1 MTQSPH
7 SNLSSFWTF
16 LTGKFRVTILI
27 GIFILIWGIASFN
40 QIPRESTPTIEIPSA
55 TITTV
60 WPGASPGDVEKLI
73 TNKLEKEI
81 KTLENLDTYTSSSL
95 SGVSVIVVNFDVESD
110 REGNLQ
116 KLREKINDAESSLP
130 ESLPADPVFREISI
144 SDTPIIN
151 MTISGDYAWSELKQ
165 FAEVLEEEFESIPK
179 VKEVN
184 IKGAP
189 EDELHII
196 VNPNILEQKG
206 LSIGDVIAAIR
217 AHHRDMP
224 LGIIDTGSEK
234 IEVTVKS
241 EMKNA
246 VDFMAIPIPIAN
258 QDFVRL
264 DSVAEIR
271 REFASFDVETY
282 FIGSN
287 QKTLTLE
294 QGELPKAEG
303 IESKKSASSS
313 RASDSINAPQP
324 SILLSVI
331 KSASKGNVIKM
342 VEQVFD
348 KVETLKENK
357 TIPESLNTTITYTRA
372 NDIKQSLEILTDSG
386 LQTLVLI
393 AIAMLAFVGW
403 RESFLA
409 AIAIPLSMLI
419 AIIVLQSLGRTFNGV
434 SLFALVLGIGLL
446 VDNAIVIVESMSE
459 AINEKKM
466 SPREASH
473 YTLETFR
480 WPLITGTLT
489 TVFAF
494 FPMIIFV
501 TGTSGQFIRVIPI
514 TVTTVLLSALFISL
528 WLLPNYSEMF
538 FTIFPPKAHKESATL
553 KKIKKWYERTM
564 FKILSSNKKL
574 WLTIS
579 LALCVFISSLV
590 IVGTGQIPVE
600 VFPGGDES
608 YFNVDFEFPE
618 GTSLEETKK
627 IMPQVTAALAPYIKQ
642 NTDRTLRLSKG
653 EQAEEIESKKS
664 ASSSRDADSNIEP
677 QFQNTIDSL
686 VFTPGASQAV
696 GDGGG
701 ASQDKTSILGLTV
714 NLVDEDD
721 RSIAS
726 YDIVE
731 NLRPI
736 LEKSVPSFVKTDI
749 VELRGGPPS
758 GAAVEIRLTGNNLQ
772 RLEAFAEDIK
782 TELESYEGLIN
793 ARDSRKDRTKQL
805 TWRFKRDQMT
815 KFGLAPTQVMETLR
829 SAINGVTAVRIT
841 EGDEEIDAVVR
852 VDWIGDKSWT
862 DPSSLEIV
870 KNIPIKTPSG
880 NFIKFEQIATAQLTA
895 ELSQIAHRDGERII
909 TVSADTERGR
919 TGSEFTPK
927 IQKFISQL
935 NTNPGELIQIGG
947 DSEEG
952 NKLIGQVI
960 QAMLFA
966 LILIFIILVAQ
977 FNSFSQPLIVLG
989 LIPLSLTGVFWGFFI
1004 GGKTITF
1011 PTMIGIVAL
1020 AGIIVNDAIV
1030 LVDQMNRNLKKNTD
1044 KALLHEKETLQK
1056 EAESKKQ
1063 LLIKAYIKAGQDRF
1077 QPIFLTSLTTVV
1089 GMIPLSLSDPFWE
1102 GLGLAIIYGMALS
1115 TILCLLLTPCFMLVN
1130 EQLKVKVQRIF
1141 RR

>member
-1 MTQSPH
+1 MQSQSPTE
-7 SNLSSFWTF
+7 LSSFWTF

-27 GIFILIWGIASFN
+27 GIFILIWGGMSFN

-60 WPGASPGDVEKLI
+60 WPGASPGDIEKLI

-116 KLREKINDAESSLP
+116 KLREKINDAEKSLP
-130 ESLPADPVFREISI
+130 DSLPADPVFREISI

-151 MTISGDYAWSELKQ
+151 MTIAGDYAWSELKQ
-165 FAEVLEEEFESIPK
+165 FAEVLQEEFESIPK

-189 EDELHII
+189 KDEIHII
-196 VNPNILEQKG
+196 ANPNVLEQKG

-224 LGIIDTGSEK
+224 LGIINTGSEK

-241 EMKNA
+241 EMKTA
-246 VDFMAIPIPIAN
+246 ADFMSIPIQLPN
-258 QDFVRL
+258 RDFIRL
-264 DSVAEIR
+264 DSVAEVR
-271 REFASFDVETY
+271 REFATFDVETY
-282 FIGSN
+282 FINGEANKNATSPT
-287 QKTLTLE
+287 QTL
-294 QGELPKAEG
+294 
-303 IESKKSASSS
+303 S
-313 RASDSINAPQP
+313 PQP

-331 KSASKGNVIKM
+331 KSASKGNVITM
-342 VEQVFD
+342 VDQVFD
-348 KVETLKENK
+348 KLATLKANGN
-357 TIPESLNTTITYTRA
+357 IPESLNTTITFNRA
-372 NDIKQSLEILTDSG
+372 NDIKQSLDILTDSG

-393 AIAMLAFVGW
+393 AIAMLIFVGW

-459 AINEKKM
+459 AINEQKM
-466 SPREASH
+466 SPRDAAH
-473 YTLETFR
+473 HTLKTFR

-494 FPMIIFV
+494 FPLIIFV

-514 TVTTVLLSALFISL
+514 TVTTVLISALFISL
-528 WLLPNYSEMF
+528 WLLPNYAEMF

-553 KKIKKWYERTM
+553 RKVKIWYGKLM
-564 FKILSSNKKL
+564 FKILSSSKKL

-579 LALCVFISSLV
+579 IALAVFISSLV
-590 IVGTGQIPVE
+590 IVATGQIPVE

-627 IMPQVTAALAPYIKQ
+627 IMPAITKALQPYMDIDRKPSQ
-642 NTDRTLRLSKG
+642 NP
-653 EQAEEIESKKS
+653 KKE
-664 ASSSRDADSNIEP
+664 AT
-677 QFQNTIDSL
+677 QYKNTIDSL
-686 VFTPGASQAV
+686 VFTAGASQAV
-696 GDGGG
+696 GGG
-701 ASQDKTSILGLTV
+701 SQDKTSMLGLTV
-714 NLVDEDD
+714 NLVDEDT
-721 RSIAS
+721 RSVAS
-726 YDIVE
+726 FDIVE
-731 NLRPI
+731 KIRPI
-736 LEKSVPSFVKTDI
+736 IESSVPSFVTTDI
-749 VELRGGPPS
+749 VELRGGPPT
-758 GAAVEIRLTGNNLQ
+758 GAAVAVRLTGNNLA
-772 RLEAFAEDIK
+772 RLEIFAEELK
-782 TELESYEGLIN
+782 TELETYDGLLN
-793 ARDSRKDRTKQL
+793 VRDSRADRTKQL
-805 TWRFKRDQMT
+805 TWRFRRDQMT
-815 KFGLAPTQVMETLR
+815 KFGLTPSQVMETLR

-880 NFIKFEQIATAQLTA
+880 NFIKFEQIADSTMSA

-909 TVSADTERGR
+909 TVSADTARGR
-919 TGSEFTPK
+919 TGAEFTP
-927 IQKFISQL
+927 QLQGFISQL
-935 NTNPGELIQIGG
+935 NTNPGELIQVGG

-989 LIPLSLTGVFWGFFI
+989 LIPLSLTGVFWGFFL

-1030 LVDQMNRNLKKNTD
+1030 LVDQINRNV
-1044 KALLHEKETLQK
+1044 AHLLTKHEDIKYK
-1056 EAESKKQ
+1056 DA
-1063 LLIKAYIKAGQDRF
+1063 LIKAYIKAGQDRF

-1089 GMIPLSLSDPFWE
+1089 GMIPLALSDPFWE
-1102 GLGLAIIYGMALS
+1102 GLGLAIVYGMALS

-1130 EQLKVKVQRIF
+1130 EQLKTFIQKIF